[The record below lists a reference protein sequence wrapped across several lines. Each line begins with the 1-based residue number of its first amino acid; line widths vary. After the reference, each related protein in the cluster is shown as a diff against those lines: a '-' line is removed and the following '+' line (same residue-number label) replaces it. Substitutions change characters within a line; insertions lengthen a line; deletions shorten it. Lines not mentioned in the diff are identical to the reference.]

1 VPQDEDRSVSLDWE
15 QAKLDAEQA
24 ALYEREMR
32 EKVEALPDYRG
43 TITTAE
49 IEIVAPVGSQFMGLQ
64 INFSDVPGEVRAYV
78 DAIEAQPKA
87 FCSCLWVDK
96 EHPQRGIV
104 PTRIDEDGECILHSR
119 VGLIQGFF
127 VWLNRRSQDAITE
140 AEANGVFE
148 EAMNDGNSA

>member
-1 VPQDEDRSVSLDWE
+1 
-15 QAKLDAEQA
+15 
-24 ALYEREMR
+24 M
-32 EKVEALPDYRG
+32 
-43 TITTAE
+43 TTAD

-64 INFSDVPGEVRAYV
+64 INFSDVPGEVKAYV
-78 DAIEAQPKA
+78 AAVEDNPKG

-119 VGLIQGFF
+119 AGLIQGFF
-127 VWLNRRSQDAITE
+127 VWLNHRSQNAITE

-148 EAMNDGNSA
+148 EAMRDGDSG